1 MTDDRERARH
11 GADGRAEGGSE
22 RLRQLCYLF
31 IETICE
37 GRRVLDISA
46 DGGTGAAA
54 ADVVV
59 LLTAKNWQT
68 AEAPRR
74 LARPGGWLVVGAP
87 EQDGVARL
95 SLGFAHVAVFG
106 VHAVRGALFATAGT
120 ESRRDGLWGAGP
132 LRDAGYWLAVASDQT
147 LELGSGGMIYETAS
161 GGIQVRAPLPADI
174 QERDVAAWR
183 ARAERSEAALAAV
196 YRSSSWR
203 VTRGLRWL
211 ARVVA
216 RLVARRTGDAR
227 EARRAGDAREA
238 VPEAVPRIA
247 RPETSGH
254 VWHYLGDTVAWL
266 RDHGQV
272 TGIGRVTIELFL
284 AAGEDGF
291 APCVEASGVE
301 ASGVAA
307 SGVAALGVAASGVAA
322 LGVAAP
328 GVAEPALVL
337 DPAAAALLAAHAGMA
352 APAAHEEMP
361 ARANRESARSPAAG
375 DHVLFTGTIW
385 TAPHGGIFNRLT
397 QDGVAF
403 SVFIYDIIPFQHPEF
418 VSPEHLTLFAAR
430 LTPILQQAR
439 FVFVSS
445 LLVGD
450 EIRRWAVLTGVALRA
465 EIVAMR
471 FGARP
476 VAPDQTAAA
485 VDGGN
490 FVLCV
495 GTIDARKNQILACRL
510 WVRLVAAL
518 GDRAP
523 RLVLAGRDDLG
534 IAQGGIAQRGIAQGG
549 IVDGS
554 ADIAAL
560 VRAGRIVVLSGA
572 ADAEIAR
579 LYRDC
584 LLTIFPSL
592 SEGHGLPVAES
603 LSFGKLCLSSDLPVI
618 REHAG
623 DLAWYFPPDDAEAA
637 YACLRLALDDPIRLA
652 AAEARIRAGYVAPS
666 WSAMHAAIAETLR
679 RPPEVGGAV
688 ATAFPWL
695 PAPQM
700 PGALATARMWCG
712 SAAPEVSILIVN
724 WNAAA
729 LTLACVRHVWAVTTG
744 VRYEIIIVDNG
755 SAASDLASLR
765 GLGDGVRLL
774 ALGINRFFGEANNIA
789 AEQASGSFLC
799 LLNNDAFPEAG
810 WLERLRD
817 GLLAHPE
824 AGAAGP
830 LFLFPDGRAQ
840 EAGGTIGADGVPE
853 RHWRGQA
860 LSEGGAGGLVQQPVD
875 YISAACLLLPRARF
889 LAAGG
894 FDPAYEPAYYEDV
907 DLCFRLRAMG
917 HPVWLCPEARVVHIE
932 GASANGDAMAEQ
944 QRGAAAEINR
954 HTFIDL
960 WLSGARAP
968 DVAPYPLSGLAVVER
983 ARSAVIYTPYALNP
997 GGGERVVLTIAAAM
1011 AGDHAV
1017 TIVTPHPYSWARLA
1031 RLGRLF
1037 ELDLR
1042 GCAMADEA
1050 AFRAAP
1056 PPDVM
1061 IVLGNT
1067 LPVQVVGRGR
1077 ANYYVCQ
1084 FPFPGGPGGTD
1095 MGDYRAIIAYSEYT
1109 RAHIFAGLSAL
1120 QLPAMPI
1127 AVTYAP
1133 VPQIGRGGVEKKK
1146 RVILSVG
1153 RFFAGE
1159 HNKRHDLLIA
1169 AFMALRE
1176 TYDGLV
1182 ELHLAGSSLPEP
1194 AHQAHLLGLRRMAEG
1209 HPIVFHVNA
1218 PGAALTDLY
1227 REASVYWHAAGM
1239 GADLLAAPGQAEHF
1253 GISIVEAMSA
1263 GCVAMAFNA
1272 GGPREIITDGV
1283 DGFLWSDMDSLVELT
1298 TRVLDDDFE
1307 DIRTAAAT
1315 RAADF
1320 SPEAFIQRILGVQ
1333 GQSPLA
1339 GIQGLSPL
1347 AGGSNGPWGGR
1358 RPPDG
1363 AASLYT
1369 PKPGKC

>member
-59 LLTAKNWQT
+59 LLTAKNWRT

-95 SLGFAHVAVFG
+95 TLGFAHVAVFG
-106 VHAVRGALFATAGT
+106 VHAVRGALFAKAGT
-120 ESRRDGLWGAGP
+120 EARRDGLWGAGP
-132 LRDAGYWLAVASDQT
+132 LRDAGYWLAVASDQA
-147 LELGSGGMIYETAS
+147 LDLGSGGMIYETAS

-203 VTRGLRWL
+203 VTRWLRWL

-216 RLVARRTGDAR
+216 RRAGDVREARRTGDAR
-227 EARRAGDAREA
+227 EARRAGDVRVA
-238 VPEAVPRIA
+238 VPVAVPRIA
-247 RPETSGH
+247 RSETSGH

-291 APCVEASGVE
+291 APCVEASGV
-301 ASGVAA
+301 AA
-307 SGVAALGVAASGVAA
+307 SGVAGSGGV
-322 LGVAAP
+322 
-328 GVAEPALVL
+328 EPALVL
-337 DPAAAALLAAHAGMA
+337 DPAAAALLAAHAGMT
-352 APAAHEEMP
+352 PP
-361 ARANRESARSPAAG
+361 ARVDWGGARSPEAG

-485 VDGGN
+485 AAVDGGN

-534 IAQGGIAQRGIAQGG
+534 IAQRGIAQRGIAHGGIAQRGIAQGG

-554 ADIAAL
+554 EDIAAL
-560 VRAGRIVVLSGA
+560 VRSGRIVVLSGA

-652 AAEARIRAGYVAPS
+652 AAEARIRAGYAAPS
-666 WSAMHAAIAETLR
+666 WSAMHAAIAGTLR
-679 RPPEVGGAV
+679 RPPEVGGV
-688 ATAFPWL
+688 AAAAFPWL
-695 PAPQM
+695 PAPRM

-729 LTLACVRHVWAVTTG
+729 LTLACVRHAWAVTTG

-840 EAGGTIGADGVPE
+840 EAGGTIGANGVPE

-860 LSEGGAGGLVQQPVD
+860 VPEGLVQEPVD

-889 LAAGG
+889 HAAGG

-968 DVAPYPLSGLAVVER
+968 DVAPYPISGLAVVEQ

-1037 ELDLR
+1037 GLDLT

-1084 FPFPGGPGGTD
+1084 FPFPGGPGGAD

-1133 VPQIGRGGVEKKK
+1133 VPQIGRGGVEKK
-1146 RVILSVG
+1146 RIILSVG

-1194 AHQAHLLGLRRMAEG
+1194 VHQAHLLGLRRMAER

-1227 REASVYWHAAGM
+1227 RDASVYWHAAGM

-1272 GGPREIITDGV
+1272 GGPREIINHGE
-1283 DGFLWSDMDSLVELT
+1283 DGFLWSDLDALVELT
-1298 TRVLDDDFE
+1298 TRVLDEDFE
-1307 DIRTAAAT
+1307 AIRTAACA

-1320 SPEAFIQRILGVQ
+1320 SPAAFIHRIR
-1333 GQSPLA
+1333 

-1347 AGGSNGPWGGR
+1347 AGGSGGR
-1358 RPPDG
+1358 RPPDLP
-1363 AASLYT
+1363 ASLYT